1 VTDPAFQLLLDP
13 LRQESGRQLLVTD
26 ENLHDTPLHELQN
39 RDILLVTNRHDLYE
53 ISRVQGIDSEFSDFD
68 FDHFADGSFSQ
79 ILYRVSKEKP
89 VVHHIINQ
97 ARRLL
102 PVGGM
107 LTMTGA
113 KNDGIKTYAE
123 KAGHYFG
130 DQQRPEK
137 QGTLYR
143 VRVRHLTST
152 APALEDQQYA
162 LIRPCVVWE
171 GGLLFSK
178 PGQFGW
184 NKIDQGSA
192 FLATHLKDFFQSLD
206 RPPTSILDLGCG
218 YGYLSVMAAQ
228 LTDAEITAT
237 DNNAAAVASC
247 QRNFIEQQIKGAIVA
262 SNCGDSL
269 TQQFD
274 AVICNPPFHQGFN
287 TEHGLTRRFVASCHR
302 LLRNGGRALFV
313 VNRFV
318 PLERFAEADFD
329 VKKLDEN
336 RSFKLILLT
345 RPAGRRHYSTR
356 PAGTE

>member
-1 VTDPAFQLLLDP
+1 MTDPAFQLLLDP

-26 ENLHDTPLHELQN
+26 ENLHDTPLYELQN

-53 ISRVQGIDSEFSDFD
+53 ISRAQGIDSEYSDFD

-102 PVGGM
+102 PVGGT

-137 QGTLYR
+137 QGSLYR
-143 VRVRHLTST
+143 ARVRHLTST
-152 APALEDQQYA
+152 EPALEDQQYV
-162 LIRPCVVWE
+162 LIRPCVTWE

-206 RPPTSILDLGCG
+206 RPPTNMLDLGCG

-247 QRNFIEQQIKGAIVA
+247 QRNFIEQQIKGTVVA

-269 TQQFD
+269 TQHFD

-287 TEHGLTRRFVASCHR
+287 TDHALTRRFVSSCHR